1 MGSKNK
7 ERINIDLNSKSSQS
21 VPGRGQSASRGRAS
35 ARDFISKHLK
45 SSIEAADSVAADTG
59 KVSMK
64 AISKTAGR
72 KYKGKP
78 SVASKGNS
86 KGNSISSSKPEQ
98 TRSQY
103 LSGLISDYKGM
114 VDKRQT
120 SSNQGVSGGSGSTNT
135 PGGAKPGSNIGTPIK
150 DVASAKPIKDAKKE
164 NGKGTNTITDAL
176 NIIKNIAKKG

>member
-7 ERINIDLNSKSSQS
+7 ERINIDLNSKSAQS

-45 SSIEAADSVAADTG
+45 SSITAADSVAADTG
-59 KVSMK
+59 RVSMK
-64 AISKTAGR
+64 EISKTAGR

-78 SVASKGNS
+78 SVVSKGDSKGNAM
-86 KGNSISSSKPEQ
+86 GSSKPQE

-103 LSGLISDYKGM
+103 LSGLVEDYKGM
-114 VDKRQT
+114 VNKRQT
-120 SSNQGVSGGSGSTNT
+120 SSNQGVSGGSGNAST
-135 PGGAKPGSNIGTPIK
+135 PVGSKPGSNIGTPVK
-150 DVASAKPIKDAKKE
+150 DAATKPIKDAKKE

-176 NIIKNIAKKG
+176 NNIAKKG